1 MSGFGTEH
9 QILEALKRYL
19 ARPQYIQKTLY
30 YLFKM
35 TTGNY
40 EPKIDM
46 NLPRV
51 DIIFVSINTSHRI
64 IKHRFYL
71 TSESSLLRKRIPH
84 RVSNPNGRY
93 GLSVQ
98 FVKIRFGSKNSS
110 QDPQRNCQRYF
121 QWLNL

>member
-1 MSGFGTEH
+1 MIKIVISVVSGFGTES

-46 NLPRV
+46 NVPRV
-51 DIIFVSINTSHRI
+51 DIIFVSIEGG
-64 IKHRFYL
+64 K
-71 TSESSLLRKRIPH
+71 
-84 RVSNPNGRY
+84 
-93 GLSVQ
+93 
-98 FVKIRFGSKNSS
+98 S
-110 QDPQRNCQRYF
+110 QEIS
-121 QWLNL
+121 